1 MSAPKRQSMSR
12 RHVLATLLTTL
23 AAAPLGTLACSGLQ
37 VGRAAAAPSTSK
49 DNDVIRQT
57 TPSAISLPN
66 EGMLPSFGGATG
78 WLNSQPLTPDD
89 VRGKVVLVEF
99 WTYTCINWLRTL
111 PYLRAWADRYQQ
123 YGLVLVGVHTPEF
136 DFEHDLDNVR

>member
-1 MSAPKRQSMSR
+1 MSSGVNQSR
-12 RHVLATLLTTL
+12 RRFLATSLTTL
-23 AAAPLGTLACSGLQ
+23 AAAPLGMLACSGLQ
-37 VGRAAAAPSTSK
+37 VGRAAAADPTTGK

-78 WLNSQPLTPDD
+78 WLNSQPLAPDD
-89 VRGKVVLVEF
+89 LRGKVVLVEF

-111 PYLRAWADRYQQ
+111 PYVRAWWEKYQDK
-123 YGLVLVGVHTPEF
+123 GLVVI
-136 DFEHDLDNVR
+136 